1 MSSRLPI
8 IFIVMTV
15 VIDAMGIGLIMP
27 VMPDLIQEV
36 QGVGISDAAIWGG
49 ILAASFAAMQFLFGP
64 FLGNLSDRYG
74 RRPVL
79 LISLTVMALD
89 YIVMALAGSIWLLLA
104 GRIVGGITAATH
116 STASA
121 YMADISTPDQ
131 KAKNFGLIGA
141 GFGIG
146 FVLGPALGG
155 MLAEFG
161 TRAPFFAAAAL
172 AGANVILGY
181 FVLKETVTDEIRR
194 PFRWK
199 RANPLGAFAAVSKLP
214 NLGALLLVFFFYQVS
229 AYVYPAIWSY
239 FTAEAFGWS
248 VSMIGISLAVFGIFY
263 AASQALLVQPLINR
277 FGYRGTV
284 IFGLGLEIFAML
296 FIGLVPSGML
306 ILAFTPIAA
315 LASIGLPALQ
325 GIMSRVVPDD
335 AQGEL
340 QGVLTSVAAIGMVI
354 SPLVMNQTFAFF
366 TRDSAP
372 IYLPGASFLLA
383 AALMGIAIVIFTWR
397 SASQATQNA

>member
-366 TRDSAP
+366 TRESAP

-383 AALMGIAIVIFTWR
+383 AVLMGIAIVIFTWR

>member
-214 NLGALLLVFFFYQVS
+214 NLGALLVVFFFYQVS

-306 ILAFTPIAA
+306 ILAFTPVAA

-397 SASQATQNA
+397 SSSQATQNA

>member
-214 NLGALLLVFFFYQVS
+214 NLGALLVVFFFYQVS

-383 AALMGIAIVIFTWR
+383 AVLMAIAIVIFTWR

>member
-354 SPLVMNQTFAFF
+354 SPLVMNQTFAYF

-383 AALMGIAIVIFTWR
+383 AVLMAIAIVIFTWR

>member
-229 AYVYPAIWSY
+229 AYVYPATWSY

-306 ILAFTPIAA
+306 ILAFTPVAA

>member
-214 NLGALLLVFFFYQVS
+214 NLGALLVVFFFYQVS
-229 AYVYPAIWSY
+229 SYVYPAIWSY

-383 AALMGIAIVIFTWR
+383 AVLMGIAIVIFTWR

>member
-8 IFIVMTV
+8 FFIVMTV

-27 VMPDLIQEV
+27 VMPDLIKEV
-36 QGVGISDAAIWGG
+36 LGVGLADAAVWGG

-89 YIVMALAGSIWLLLA
+89 YVVMALAGSIWLLLA

-116 STASA
+116 STANA

-131 KAKNFGLIGA
+131 KAKNFGLVGA

-155 MLAEFG
+155 LLAEFG
-161 TRAPFFAAAAL
+161 TRAPFFAAAGLAAANAL
-172 AGANVILGY
+172 LGY
-181 FVLKETVTDEIRR
+181 MVLKETVTDEIRR

-199 RANPLGAFAAVSKLP
+199 RANPLVAFAAVAKLP

-229 AYVYPAIWSY
+229 AYVYPAVWSY
-239 FTAEAFGWS
+239 FTAESFGWQA
-248 VSMIGISLAVFGIFY
+248 SMIGISLAVFGVFY
-263 AASQALLVQPLINR
+263 ALSQALLVQPCISQ

-284 IFGLGLEIFAML
+284 ILGLLLEIFSML

-306 ILAFTPIAA
+306 VLFFTPVAA

-325 GIMSRVVPDD
+325 GILSRAVPDD

-340 QGVLTSVAAIGMVI
+340 QGVLTSVASIGMVI

-366 TRDSAP
+366 TRDDAP
-372 IYLPGASFLLA
+372 VYLPGASFLLA
-383 AALMGIAIVIFTWR
+383 AVLMAISIGIFSLR
-397 SASQATQNA
+397 SGSSATPKP

>member
-383 AALMGIAIVIFTWR
+383 AVLMAIAIVIFTWR

>member
-1 MSSRLPI
+1 
-8 IFIVMTV
+8 
-15 VIDAMGIGLIMP
+15 
-27 VMPDLIQEV
+27 
-36 QGVGISDAAIWGG
+36 
-49 ILAASFAAMQFLFGP
+49 
-64 FLGNLSDRYG
+64 
-74 RRPVL
+74 
-79 LISLTVMALD
+79 
-89 YIVMALAGSIWLLLA
+89 
-104 GRIVGGITAATH
+104 
-116 STASA
+116 
-121 YMADISTPDQ
+121 
-131 KAKNFGLIGA
+131 
-141 GFGIG
+141 
-146 FVLGPALGG
+146 
-155 MLAEFG
+155 
-161 TRAPFFAAAAL
+161 
-172 AGANVILGY
+172 
-181 FVLKETVTDEIRR
+181 
-194 PFRWK
+194 
-199 RANPLGAFAAVSKLP
+199 
-214 NLGALLLVFFFYQVS
+214 
-229 AYVYPAIWSY
+229 
-239 FTAEAFGWS
+239 
-248 VSMIGISLAVFGIFY
+248 MIGISLAVFGIFY

-306 ILAFTPIAA
+306 ILAFTPVAA

-383 AALMGIAIVIFTWR
+383 AVLMAIAIVIFTWR

>member
-383 AALMGIAIVIFTWR
+383 ALLMGIAIVIFTWR

>member
-1 MSSRLPI
+1 MTSRLPI

-214 NLGALLLVFFFYQVS
+214 NLGALLVVFFFYQVS

-296 FIGLVPSGML
+296 FIGLVPSGTL

>member
-383 AALMGIAIVIFTWR
+383 AVLMGIAIVIFTWR

>member
-64 FLGNLSDRYG
+64 FLGNLSDRFG

-79 LISLTVMALD
+79 LISLAVMALD

-116 STASA
+116 STATA

-155 MLAEFG
+155 LLAEFG

-172 AGANVILGY
+172 AGANMLLGY

-194 PFRWK
+194 PFSWR
-199 RANPLGAFAAVSKLP
+199 RANPMGAFAAVAKLP
-214 NLGALLLVFFFYQVS
+214 NLTALLVVFFFYQVS
-229 AYVYPAIWSY
+229 SYVYPAIWSY
-239 FTAEAFGWS
+239 FTAESFGWS
-248 VSMIGISLAVFGIFY
+248 AGMIGVSLAVFGIFF
-263 AASQALLVQPLINR
+263 ALSQALLVQPCINR

-284 IFGLGLEIFAML
+284 ILGLCLEIFAML
-296 FIGLVPSGML
+296 FIGLVPVGVL

-325 GIMSRVVPDD
+325 GIMSRTVPDD

-340 QGVLTSVAAIGMVI
+340 QGVLTSVASIGMVI

-372 IYLPGASFLLA
+372 VYLPGAPFILA
-383 AALMGIAIVIFTWR
+383 AVLMVVAIAIFTSR
-397 SASQATQNA
+397 RGTQATQKA

>member
-214 NLGALLLVFFFYQVS
+214 NLGALLVVFFFYQVS

-383 AALMGIAIVIFTWR
+383 AVLMGIAIVIFTWR